1 MNTLIQQKKMDPTEL
16 KTRLLGQREELVSNL
31 HRIEGAIAACTE
43 LEAQEEVAVE
53 EED

>member
-1 MNTLIQQKKMDPTEL
+1 MNALTQQKKMNPTEL

-43 LEAQEEVAVE
+43 LEAQEEVVE